1 MRSTSPLLS
10 IPPSQP
16 LWPLSLQLPAALPEA
31 GLVELDRE
39 EVLYLGNVHITLFL
53 RLYIAVVFLY

>member
-31 GLVELDRE
+31 GLVELE
-39 EVLYLGNVHITLFL
+39 LGNVHITLFL
-53 RLYIAVVFLY
+53 RLYIAVVSLY